1 LSGADILVSEENLK
15 PLEEGRYYSS
25 ELVGCSVFTK
35 THETVGIVKDVW
47 TIGESVLLV
56 VERDR
61 NGKEILIP
69 FSEAICPEV
78 DRARKTIVIDP
89 PDGLLDL
96 NEI

>member
-1 LSGADILVSEENLK
+1 MSGSDILVSEENLT

-35 THETVGIVKDVW
+35 THQTVGIVKDVW

-56 VERDR
+56 IESDR
-61 NGKEILIP
+61 NGREILIP

-78 DRARKTIVIDP
+78 DRTRKTIVINP
-89 PDGLLDL
+89 PDVLLDL

>member
-1 LSGADILVSEENLK
+1 LSGSNILIPEENLK
-15 PLEEGRYYSS
+15 PLEEGQYYSS

-35 THETVGIVKDVW
+35 RHKTVGIVKDVW

-56 VERDR
+56 VESDR
-61 NGKEILIP
+61 NGEEILIP
-69 FSEAICPEV
+69 FSEVICLEV